1 MSRLTRLETLAD
13 ASATPRALRKD
24 QLGSK
29 LDRAIANKAARLSDA
44 AQLRVWARAVK
55 DRDAWTDRKTGT
67 RVLSTRRLDPL
78 RAESHHIAGKDDHRV
93 RYDVRNGLTLSL
105 ATHLAVTLGR
115 YRIDGTAWF
124 TVDGCRYIDG
134 THAVIFVRT

>member
-1 MSRLTRLETLAD
+1 MRRVDHLQTLDTINQHPHATPKHQLET
-13 ASATPRALRKD
+13 
-24 QLGSK
+24 K

-78 RAESHHIAGKDDHRV
+78 RAESHHIAGKNDHRV

-134 THAVIFVRT
+134 TAAVIFVRT